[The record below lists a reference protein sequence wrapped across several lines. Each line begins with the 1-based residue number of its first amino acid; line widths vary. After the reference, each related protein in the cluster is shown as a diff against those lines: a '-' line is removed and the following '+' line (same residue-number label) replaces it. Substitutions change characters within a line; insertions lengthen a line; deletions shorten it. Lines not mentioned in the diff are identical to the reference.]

1 MFYYYLLTV
10 GSIEWRMKEVLDER
24 RDYKVSS
31 RSASVTIKV
40 K

>member
-24 RDYKVSS
+24 RDYTDALFEKEES
-31 RSASVTIKV
+31 
-40 K
+40 